1 MVSLSVLCG
10 VTPHKLMASSARR
23 RSFPMF
29 CEVFGCFATLAA
41 VSIVSTIILGSMNC
55 LECRPRR
62 DRAET
67 GEKGIDHECLT
78 GANGTDRPHSE

>member
-1 MVSLSVLCG
+1 MVSMRLWCG
-10 VTPHKLMASSARR
+10 VTPHKLMASSAWR
-23 RSFPMF
+23 RSFPVF

-41 VSIVSTIILGSMNC
+41 VSIISTIVPVSMRG
-55 LECRPRR
+55 LECQPRR

-67 GEKGIDHECLT
+67 NEKGIDHECLI